1 MSERSQ
7 DSAADDA
14 AKRLTEKDRGEGRRA
29 VEATVIE
36 LLPQAGYVLELQS
49 RARVK
54 AHAAGAQKANFSR
67 LRPNDRVLVELSPHD
82 PSRGR
87 IVKLVE

>member
-1 MSERSQ
+1 V
-7 DSAADDA
+7 
-14 AKRLTEKDRGEGRRA
+14 TEKDRAEGERA

-36 LLPQAGYVLELQS
+36 LLPQAKYIVELES
-49 RARVK
+49 RARVI
-54 AHAAGAQKANFSR
+54 AHAAGAAKANFSR

-87 IVKLVE
+87 ITKLVPQSRLERPR